1 MARRSYSRHIPDF
14 RYITLFAESGNSAV
28 HRMNPW
34 TKAALLFFVV
44 ALVSVV
50 MDLYW
55 LMVIFALT
63 VAFYAAGRLPLKV
76 LVGWYTLPVFFV
88 LSLSVLFIFTEPG
101 TSLLRTEIVGIT
113 VAVTDKGVLLM
124 LKLLVRALA
133 VVTFSLAI
141 FMTTKYSYIALVAS
155 RIMPGTLAN
164 IFLLS
169 YRFMFETSDEVSD
182 VLDAMRS
189 RGGGLAKGALRQS
202 RLFAGI
208 FGLAF
213 VHAFDRAERI
223 AKAME
228 ARGYTGRFPMSEP
241 LPKPSAGGYALVVLG
256 IVALAFAA
264 YSRYFDKGLFG
275 W

>member
-1 MARRSYSRHIPDF
+1 MARRSYSTHIPDF
-14 RYITLFAESGNSAV
+14 RYITYFAESGNSIV
-28 HRMNPW
+28 HSMNPW

-55 LMVIFALT
+55 LLVILALT
-63 VAFYAAGRLPLKV
+63 VTFYMAGKLPLK
-76 LVGWYTLPVFFV
+76 LLIGWYTLPVFFV

-101 TSLLRTEIVGIT
+101 TSLLRTEIVGVPIAIT
-113 VAVTDKGVLLM
+113 DRGVLLM

-133 VVTFSLAI
+133 VVTISISL
-141 FMTTKYSYIALVAS
+141 FMTTKYSHIAVVVS

-169 YRFMFETSDEVSD
+169 YRFMFETPDEVSD

-189 RGGGLAKGALRQS
+189 RSGGLARGMLRQS
-202 RLFAGI
+202 KMFAGI

-228 ARGYTGRFPMSEP
+228 ARGYTGEFPMTEP
-241 LPKPSAGGYALVVLG
+241 LPMPSAGGYALVAVGVLS
-256 IVALAFAA
+256 LAIAA

>member
-1 MARRSYSRHIPDF
+1 MARRSYSTHIPDF
-14 RYITLFAESGNSAV
+14 RYITYFAESGNSIV
-28 HRMNPW
+28 HSMNPW

-55 LMVIFALT
+55 LLVILVLT
-63 VAFYAAGRLPLKV
+63 VTFYMAGKLPLK
-76 LVGWYTLPVFFV
+76 LLIGWYTLPVFFV

-101 TSLLRTEIVGIT
+101 TSLLRTEIVGVPIAIT
-113 VAVTDKGVLLM
+113 DRGVLLM

-133 VVTFSLAI
+133 VVTISISL
-141 FMTTKYSYIALVAS
+141 FMTTKYSHITVVVS

-189 RGGGLAKGALRQS
+189 RSGGLARGMLRQS
-202 RLFAGI
+202 KMFAGI

-228 ARGYTGRFPMSEP
+228 ARGYTGEFPIAEP
-241 LPKPSAGGYALVVLG
+241 LPMPSAGGYALVAVG
-256 IVALAFAA
+256 VVSLAIAA